1 MNTHTTDHGEP
12 SSLEL
17 RVLHGPQ
24 AGSTLP
30 MEHGQT
36 YTLGTADSCAVL
48 LAGTQLEAEHVALT
62 VDGDGIQVM
71 PLEGRV
77 MTLDRG
83 EVTSGQVMAL
93 GTVLRLGRVK
103 LTVDRVNAPWP
114 DDGILEEAETPTP
127 AAELQ
132 STKPLAS
139 MPATTRSAK
148 KAKRAN
154 GPKGRSALP
163 AVLAGAAI
171 FLVAGSALAA
181 WITSQGSDDNTEAP
195 VVTLP
200 LSMPAALPSAAASQA
215 IAVATPAAD
224 TLDLPALAKAF
235 PEATLQAGRAAGGK
249 WVVTGR
255 IASEDARRRLH
266 EAAAAL
272 PARPEVRVLLDAE
285 RLTAVSQFADRRR
298 VAGDTELNVERRPSG
313 VIRVT
318 GATASPASLSA
329 LLDAARTDLGSAAPL
344 EFQVLTRTELPEIFE
359 ERLRVSGLMPKFK
372 VVQRTPQLELQAR
385 LTGAQVRAWENVFME
400 FTREYG
406 SVLTVRAKVEQE
418 RDGLESQVESVV
430 GGAFPYVVT
439 TRGTRV
445 APGGQIDGRTL
456 LAIRDGELQFS
467 DGLRVRFSN

>member
-1 MNTHTTDHGEP
+1 MNTYTTDHGEP

-48 LAGTQLEAEHVALT
+48 LAGTQLEPEHVALT

-83 EVTSGQVMAL
+83 EVHSGQVVSL
-93 GTVLRLGRVK
+93 GTVLRMGRVK
-103 LTVDRVNAPWP
+103 LTVDRVAAPWP
-114 DDGILEEAETPTP
+114 GDDILEEAEGP
-127 AAELQ
+127 APAPEPQ
-132 STKPLAS
+132 ASQAPAHASLAS
-139 MPATTRSAK
+139 RPV
-148 KAKRAN
+148 KRRPRP
-154 GPKGRSALP
+154 GVSGSRKRLP
-163 AVLAGAAI
+163 ALVAGACI
-171 FLVAGSALAA
+171 FLLAGSALAA
-181 WITSQGSDDNTEAP
+181 WITSQSVEEDVPVAP
-195 VVTLP
+195 VPTARVSGPKPT
-200 LSMPAALPSAAASQA
+200 
-215 IAVATPAAD
+215 V
-224 TLDLPALAKAF
+224 LDLPAFSRGF
-235 PEATLQAGRAAGGK
+235 PEATLQAARSSDGK

-255 IASEDARRRLH
+255 IASEEGRRKLR

-272 PARPEVRVLLDAE
+272 PATPEIRVMLDAE
-285 RLTAVSQFADRRR
+285 RLMAVTQFVDKKR
-298 VAGDTELNVERRPSG
+298 VAGDTELNVERRAAG

-318 GATASPASLSA
+318 GATASAASLSA
-329 LLDAARTDLGSAAPL
+329 LLDAARTELAAMSPL
-344 EFQVLTRTELPEIFE
+344 EFQVLTRAELPEIFE
-359 ERLRVSGLMPKFK
+359 ERLRVNGLTPKFK

-385 LTGAQVRAWENVFME
+385 LTGPQVRAWETLFME

-406 SVLTVRAKVEQE
+406 SVLTVRAKVEHE
-418 RDGLESQVESVV
+418 RDGLENQVESVV

-439 TRGTRV
+439 TSGARV
-445 APGGQIDGRTL
+445 APGGLIDGRTL